1 MQDTSSPRSV
11 FKESDPSSNEE
22 DYFAIYTEVSENKRI
37 YLRPT
42 EPEQSGKPRANRIR
56 GHELPESEFASP
68 KNFVFLP
75 GPEPTKSD
83 RISLPEHPLLPADRD
98 GGRVEGVCVIL

>member
-1 MQDTSSPRSV
+1 MQDTPAPNLV
-11 FKESDPSSNEE
+11 FKESAPLPNVA

-42 EPEQSGKPRANRIR
+42 EPEQSGKPRANRIV

-68 KNFVFLP
+68 KNYVFLP
-75 GPEPTKSD
+75 GPQPKSD
-83 RISLPEHPLLPADRD
+83 CKSLPQLPLLPADRED
-98 GGRVEGVCVIL
+98 GPVEGVCVIL